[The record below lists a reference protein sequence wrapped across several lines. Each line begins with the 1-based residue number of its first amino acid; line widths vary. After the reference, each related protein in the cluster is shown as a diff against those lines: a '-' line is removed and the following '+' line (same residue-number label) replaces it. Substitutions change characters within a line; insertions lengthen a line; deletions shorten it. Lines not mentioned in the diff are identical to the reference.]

1 MQTRIRHLE
10 KQHAENQE
18 RIKELSQAKDERD
31 RFHGIIQKLQTKCQ
45 NFHQEAQDAKAQ
57 LQKLQS
63 DNDRLAKAQEE
74 HDADYE
80 IAGIDKEMA
89 EERAEQAEAE
99 LESLR
104 EKLEERDMELDV
116 LRSEAELFTAD
127 MSPEEREQAGYYRL
141 QHEND
146 RLRQALVALKEMTGE
161 QEQDLK
167 VRIRELEADVNQVE
181 PLREEIVLLEERI
194 TKADDIIEHLQAQVD
209 ANSEWEVVHDELSAK
224 AQDLEEQV
232 AEKILVIRDLE
243 SIKELNDELEL
254 QHLEQEDEMR
264 AELDAKDIELA
275 QQAQRI
281 AEQTALIADHEELVS
296 KFRDLVYELQGKMAD
311 AESSRNMTEAQAKD
325 TTGRFNEVMDLNR
338 RLRSSNVNATKK
350 EITSELRRLRGDEAS
365 EKLAIYTETGSADFG
380 NSESLRAYFV
390 AKSIASKATLV
401 SSLLSNT
408 YRQLSYNGGLEE
420 ALSRLQ
426 CVEAIYHLTIIE
438 AGGERLWSAISVA
451 PLSEFGKFGP
461 TYHEL
466 LTVEKALDQGL
477 DALRVDEVNFGELA
491 GSFGRSTKIQ
501 EAVLSDRQ
509 DSLAALPEDE
519 TLARFRTISASLN
532 YLDSNMA
539 VVNTMLRFL
548 STDGERLAGQA
559 SEALE
564 RFVGASTLCNKAM
577 LGAQKL
583 LKLLEKLRQDSLY
596 PQYSD
601 DLERIIQEE
610 ALLTKLARKAAEW
623 GQKAV
628 TTVSKSFE
636 PDGAFNGLS
645 ADIHD
650 LVMFYWSAE
659 VDRLNSTVFQI
670 DSWVEHASIL
680 MNNSEIEYGPSPWAQ
695 MAKEAEVTR
704 KKNEEASVLLENLK
718 AEHKA
723 TRLSLLE
730 RERVIE
736 TKSLEVEHLEAKY
749 RDATNKVGEQ
759 QRLHDKIMQLEQ
771 EVVELEK
778 RSRAQIV
785 EMESL
790 KERATRSDRSD
801 HDAHEPTTASAIALE
816 PIEQAAARNL
826 PAGLHSLVG
835 ALQDENHWLRQREN
849 AEYFE
854 RNLRTTFIKMK
865 RAAKWERV
873 IKGGQWL
880 EEEWLSDDDSD
891 DFLTDTLRARVG
903 TRKEQRQRQRAQR
916 DRGEQ
921 VEAKTQPKSTQ
932 QAQTE
937 AGPKRSPL
945 ALQPV
950 RDGWQSRLES
960 PREVLHRMHDYVSE
974 RLSPIDEGYDE
985 GNTTDLEGFSELMI

>member
-1 MQTRIRHLE
+1 
-10 KQHAENQE
+10 
-18 RIKELSQAKDERD
+18 
-31 RFHGIIQKLQTKCQ
+31 
-45 NFHQEAQDAKAQ
+45 
-57 LQKLQS
+57 
-63 DNDRLAKAQEE
+63 
-74 HDADYE
+74 
-80 IAGIDKEMA
+80 MA

-99 LESLR
+99 LEMLR

-146 RLRQALVALKEMTGE
+146 RLREALIALKEMTGE

-167 VRIRELEADVNQVE
+167 ATIRELEADVNQIE
-181 PLREEIVLLEERI
+181 PLREEVVTLQERVA
-194 TKADDIIEHLQAQVD
+194 KADDIIEHLQGQVD

-254 QHLEQEDEMR
+254 QHIEQEDELR
-264 AELDAKDIELA
+264 AELDARDVELA

-281 AEQTALIADHEELVS
+281 AEQTTIIADHEELVS

-365 EKLAIYTETGSADFG
+365 EKLAIWTETGSSDFG

-401 SSLLSNT
+401 SSLLTNT
-408 YRQLSYNGGLEE
+408 DRQLSYNGGLDE

-426 CVEAIYHLTIIE
+426 CVEAIYHLSIIK
-438 AGGERLWSAISVA
+438 AGGDRLWSAIAVA
-451 PLSEFGKFGP
+451 PLTEFGKFGP

-466 LTVEKALDQGL
+466 VTVERALDQGL

-491 GSFGRSTKIQ
+491 GAFGRSTKIQ

-519 TLARFRTISASLN
+519 TLARFRTVSASLN

-548 STDGERLAGQA
+548 STDGERLAEKA
-559 SEALE
+559 SEVLE
-564 RFVGASTLCNKAM
+564 RFAGASTLCNKAM

-583 LKLLEKLRQDSLY
+583 LKLLDTLRQDSLY
-596 PQYSD
+596 PRYSND
-601 DLERIIQEE
+601 IERIIQEE
-610 ALLTKLARKAAEW
+610 AFLTKLARNAAEW

-628 TTVSKSFE
+628 TIVSKSFE
-636 PDGAFNGLS
+636 PDGTFNGLS
-645 ADIHD
+645 ADLHD
-650 LVMFYWSAE
+650 LLMFYWSAE
-659 VDRLNSTVFQI
+659 VDKLETTVYLL

-680 MNNSEIEYGPSPWAQ
+680 MNNSEIEHGPSPWTQ
-695 MAKEAEVTR
+695 MAKEAEITR

-730 RERVIE
+730 REQVIE
-736 TKSLEVEHLEAKY
+736 TKSLEIEHLEAKY

-771 EVVELEK
+771 EVLELEK
-778 RSRAQIV
+778 RSRAQTAEI
-785 EMESL
+785 ESL
-790 KERATRSDRSD
+790 KERTTRSDRSD
-801 HDAHEPTTASAIALE
+801 HDAHEPNTTTSAVALE
-816 PIEQAAARNL
+816 PTEQAAAARNL

-854 RNLRTTFIKMK
+854 RNLRTTFTKMK
-865 RAAKWERV
+865 CATKWERV
-873 IKGGQWL
+873 IKGGPWID
-880 EEEWLSDDDSD
+880 EEWLSDEEAD
-891 DFLTDTLRARVG
+891 DFLPDTYKAKYG
-903 TRKEQRQRQRAQR
+903 SQKEQRQRERAQKEADTR
-916 DRGEQ
+916 LKRTEQ
-921 VEAKTQPKSTQ
+921 TEA
-932 QAQTE
+932 E

-945 ALQPV
+945 ALEPV
-950 RDGWQSRLES
+950 RDGWQSRSES
-960 PREVLHRMHDYVSE
+960 PMAALHRMHDYVSE

-985 GNTTDLEGFSELMI
+985 GNTADLEGFSEMMI